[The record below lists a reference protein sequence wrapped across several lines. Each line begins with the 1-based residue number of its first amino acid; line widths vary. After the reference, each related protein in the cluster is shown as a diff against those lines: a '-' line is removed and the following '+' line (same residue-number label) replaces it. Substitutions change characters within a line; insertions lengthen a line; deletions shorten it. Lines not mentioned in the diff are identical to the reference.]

1 MALETRAIDPKIV
14 TVIALITTILI
25 FVYDISVPLGV
36 AGAVPYI
43 TVILLT
49 LYVPT
54 TKITYLFVGLT
65 SLLTLTGFY
74 LSPPGG
80 ELWKV
85 IENRVLALIAIWVTA
100 LVTIMHKKSE
110 LKVLAAYDSLEE
122 KVRERTKE
130 LVDAKN
136 QSEQANKA
144 KSTFLS
150 RMSHELRTPLNSI
163 LGFAQLIDRSDDCK
177 KHSRDHVQQIL
188 NSGHHLL
195 ALITEVLEYSKTE
208 SGQTNVD
215 IAKVE
220 FGKLVAECVNTIYPL
235 AEKRQ
240 IEVINNINLDQP
252 IAVRADYTRLKQVLL
267 NLLSNAVKYN
277 IERGSITLSCKTAMN
292 EPNRI
297 HIGVIDTGPG
307 ISESEQKKLF
317 QPFSRLSYA
326 DINAIDGV
334 GIGLAFCKQLM
345 ELMDGSV
352 WVKSTPGQGSEFW
365 IDLPGVIADN
375 VVETKTQADTPA
387 DQTQE
392 VPSEIKILYIEDNNT
407 NLELIKEI
415 LSTAHSNF
423 TLHGAPSA
431 EQGLELARS
440 IQPDVILLD
449 IRLPG
454 MSGIAM
460 MKIMKADDTL
470 SHIPVIAIS
479 SEAMEETK
487 EEALNAG
494 VREYVTK
501 PFAVDHFLNVLN
513 AAINEKRN

>member
-1 MALETRAIDPKIV
+1 MTPGIRAISPKII
-14 TVIALITTILI
+14 TVIALITTIVI

-36 AGAVPYI
+36 AGAVPY
-43 TVILLT
+43 VIVVLLT
-49 LYVPT
+49 VYVPT
-54 TKITYLFVGLT
+54 TKITYLFAGLT
-65 SLLTLTGFY
+65 SLLAVSGFY

-80 ELWKV
+80 EIQQV
-85 IENRVLALIAIWVTA
+85 MENRALALIAIWATA

-110 LKVLAAYDSLEE
+110 LKVLAAYDSLEK
-122 KVRERTKE
+122 KVRNRTKE

-163 LGFAQLIDRSDDCK
+163 LGFAQLIDRSDNCK
-177 KHSRDHVQQIL
+177 KHCKSHVQQIL

-195 ALITEVLEYSKTE
+195 TLITEVLEYSRTE
-208 SGQTNVD
+208 SGHTNVE
-215 IAKVE
+215 ITVVE
-220 FGKLVAECVNTIYPL
+220 FGELVDECIHTIYPL

-240 IEVINNINLDQP
+240 IKVINNINLDQP

-292 EPNRI
+292 EPDRI

-345 ELMDGSV
+345 ELMNGSI
-352 WVKSTPGQGSEFW
+352 WVKSTLGKGSEFW
-365 IDLPGVIADN
+365 IDLPSVIADD
-375 VVETKTQADTPA
+375 VVEAEAQANTPA
-387 DQTQE
+387 DQTQA
-392 VPSEIKILYIEDNNT
+392 VAPEIKILYIEDNNT
-407 NLELIKEI
+407 NLKLIKEI
-415 LSTAHSNF
+415 LSATQPNF
-423 TLHGAPSA
+423 TLYGAPSA

-440 IQPDVILLD
+440 IQPDIILLD

-460 MKIMKADDTL
+460 MEVMKADNTL
-470 SHIPVIAIS
+470 SKIPVIVIS
-479 SEAMEETK
+479 SEAMEESK
-487 EEALNAG
+487 EKALNAG
-494 VREYVTK
+494 ARKYITK

-513 AAINEKRN
+513 TTIDEKNN